1 MKKTKNQLAYEREV
15 RRLTR
20 FIKSAE
26 KQGIIFIPGEEALP
40 QSPARITQKRL
51 RELQLM
57 TRSDVLSKGYTV
69 DTETGEITQ
78 YKPKPSKKRYLSLI
92 KPILTPTQA
101 KKKRQEA
108 SRKGYETRKINEIMR
123 KYKLPESTR
132 DYIRKVLESDYTEAE
147 KLDFIHLSDGASFLS
162 VRRGR
167 QCSANNSDRKGL
179 MPKAEV
185 IKATDRK

>member
-147 KLDFIHLSDGASFLS
+147 KLDFI
-162 VRRGR
+162 
-167 QCSANNSDRKGL
+167 QKYANFYNPNEFPADKPELPAPPAPEQDRKS
-179 MPKAEV
+179 V
-185 IKATDRK
+185 V